1 MANEPGDGI
10 QLEYELDEQPPW
22 PKSILLGLQHVAVMI
37 VPATAVA
44 YIVGGGV
51 GLGAADT
58 AYIVQ
63 MVLLFS
69 GLATIVQAYTVG
81 PVGAKLPIVMGTSFT
96 FVGAAT
102 TIGADFGM
110 AAVFG
115 AILVTGFAVE
125 GLIGWQFKRIEPFF
139 PPLVTGLVVVIIG
152 LYLIPVGMDYAAGGA
167 AAQEAGE
174 FGAVQHIGLAAL
186 VLAIAVGLNMFTS
199 GVTRLLSIL
208 VAIAVGYAAAVAA
221 GLVDFSPIGE
231 ADWVAV
237 PSPTHFGLEFEP
249 IAILVFAFLFLVSAM
264 ETVGDMS
271 GITAAE
277 GRNPTDGEFRG
288 GLFTDGLMSSLGSLF
303 AAFPVTSF
311 SQNVGIVNFTGV
323 MSRHVVGISGV
334 ILAVLG
340 LSPKVGAVV
349 TTIPSAVF
357 GGAVLLMVG
366 MVAASGVRL
375 IVLHTELNRRNMV
388 IVAVSLGLGLGIATT
403 PDAIAGLPSAARTFF
418 GEPVI
423 LTALSALV
431 LNTLVPGEQSPLFDA
446 VSSDESEGTTGQDPD
461 PNPDPDPAAPS
472 SGGD

>member
-1 MANEPGDGI
+1 MSNEPGDGI
-10 QLEYELDEQPPW
+10 QLEYGLDEKPPLS
-22 PKSILLGLQHVAVMI
+22 KSVLLGLQHVAVMI

-44 YIVGGGV
+44 YIVAGGV
-51 GLGAADT
+51 GLSGADT

-96 FVGAAT
+96 FLGAMT

-115 AILVTGFAVE
+115 AILVTGFTVE
-125 GLIGWQFKRIEPFF
+125 GLIGWQFNRIKPFF

-152 LYLIPVGMDYAAGGA
+152 LYLIPTGMDYAAGGT

-174 FGAVQHIGLAAL
+174 FGALHHIGLAAL
-186 VLAIAVGLNMFTS
+186 VLAIAVGLNMLTR
-199 GVTRLLSIL
+199 GITRLLSIL
-208 VAIAVGYAAAVAA
+208 VAITVGYVAAVAVD
-221 GLVDFSPIGE
+221 LVDFSPIG
-231 ADWVAV
+231 AAAWIAV
-237 PSPTHFGLEFEP
+237 PSPIRFGFEFEP

-271 GITAAE
+271 GVTAAE
-277 GRNPTDGEFRG
+277 GRNPDTREFRG
-288 GLFTDGLMSSLGSLF
+288 ALFTDGLLSSLGSVF
-303 AAFPVTSF
+303 ATFPVTSF
-311 SQNVGIVNFTGV
+311 SQNVGIITFTGV

-340 LSPKVGAVV
+340 LSPKIGAIV

-357 GGAVLLMVG
+357 GGATLLMVG
-366 MVAASGVRL
+366 MVAASGFRL
-375 IVLHTELNRRNMV
+375 IVLHTELDRRNMV

-403 PDAIAGLPSAARTFF
+403 PEAISGLPNAAQTFF
-418 GEPVI
+418 GQPVI
-423 LTALSALV
+423 LTALSALI
-431 LNTLVPGEQSPLFDA
+431 LNTFVPGEQSPLFDA
-446 VSSDESEGTTGQDPD
+446 AAAEDGAGPD
-461 PNPDPDPAAPS
+461 PEPATPS
-472 SGGD
+472 SGSD

>member
-1 MANEPGDGI
+1 MSETDGEI
-10 QLEYELDEQPPW
+10 RLEYGLDEKPPL

-44 YIVGGGV
+44 FIVASAV
-51 GLGAADT
+51 GLNPADT

-69 GLATIVQAYTVG
+69 GLATVVQAYTVG

-102 TIGADFGM
+102 TIGANQGL

-125 GLIGWQFKRIEPFF
+125 GLIGWQFKRIKPFF

-152 LYLIPVGMDYAAGGA
+152 LYLVPVAMDYSAGGVGA
-167 AAQEAGE
+167 EDY
-174 FGAVQHIGLAAL
+174 GAVHNIGLAAL
-186 VLAIAVGLNMFTS
+186 VLGIAVVLNMFTR
-199 GVTRLLSIL
+199 GVARLLSIL
-208 VAIAVGYAAAVAA
+208 AGISVGYVVAVAF
-221 GLVDFSPIGE
+221 GLVDFSPIANAG
-231 ADWVAV
+231 WVAI
-237 PSPTHFGLEFEP
+237 PTPGRFGFEFDP
-249 IAILVFAFLFLVSAM
+249 VAIITFAFLFLVSGM

-277 GRNPTDGEFRG
+277 GRNPDHEEFRG
-288 GLFTDGLMSSLGSLF
+288 GLLTDGLLSSLGSVF

-334 ILAVLG
+334 MLAVLG

-366 MVAASGVRL
+366 MVAASGARL
-375 IVLHTELNRRNMV
+375 IFLHTDLNRRNMV
-388 IVAVSLGLGLGIATT
+388 IMAVALGLGLGVATR
-403 PDAIAGLPSAARTFF
+403 PEALGGLPRAARTFF

-423 LTALSALV
+423 MTALSALL
-431 LNTLVPGEQSPLFDA
+431 LNTFVPGDQSPLFDA
-446 VSSDESEGTTGQDPD
+446 APEGPQDA
-461 PNPDPDPAAPS
+461 PAPAV
-472 SGGD
+472 DDD

>member
-1 MANEPGDGI
+1 MPTESDGSI
-10 QLEYELDEQPPW
+10 QLEYGLDDRPPL
-22 PKSILLGLQHVAVMI
+22 PKSILLAIQHVAVMI
-37 VPATAVA
+37 VPSTAVA
-44 YIVGGGV
+44 YIVAEGV
-51 GLGAADT
+51 GLGAAET

-63 MVLLFS
+63 TVLLFS

-81 PVGAKLPIVMGTSFT
+81 PVGARLPIVMGSSFT

-115 AILVTGFAVE
+115 AILVTGVTVE
-125 GLIGWQFKRIEPFF
+125 GIIGWQFDRIKPFF

-167 AAQEAGE
+167 
-174 FGAVQHIGLAAL
+174 GADDYGALYNIGLAAL
-186 VLAIAVGLNMFTS
+186 VLGIAVVLNLFTR

-208 VAIAVGYAAAVAA
+208 AGLGVGYVVAIGL
-221 GLVDFSPIGE
+221 GLVDFASVWT
-231 ADWVAV
+231 ASWVAV
-237 PSPTHFGLEFEP
+237 PSPTRFGFEFEP
-249 IAILVFAFLFLVSAM
+249 IAIVMFAFLFLVSAM

-277 GRNPTDGEFRG
+277 GRNPSKSEFRG
-288 GLFTDGLMSSLGSLF
+288 GLLTDGLLSSIAAAFS
-303 AAFPVTSF
+303 AFPVTSF
-311 SQNVGIVNFTGV
+311 SQNVGIVTFTGV

-334 ILAVLG
+334 ILAILG

-349 TTIPSAVF
+349 TTIPTAVF

-375 IVLHTELNRRNMV
+375 LFLHTEFNRRNMV
-388 IVAVSLGLGLGIATT
+388 IVAVALGLGLGVATT
-403 PDAIAGLPSAARTFF
+403 PEALAELPTPARRFF

-423 LTALSALV
+423 VTALSALV
-431 LNTLVPGEQSPLFDA
+431 LNTFVPGEQSPLFDA
-446 VSSDESEGTTGQDPD
+446 APVE
-461 PNPDPDPAAPS
+461 PAAETATVDPS
-472 SGGD
+472 DD